1 MSLGVPRELTRRDG
15 SRSKSQSLRWVSKQK
30 PKPEMGLEAVVVVDV
45 EGDGGDRRWSVRRG
59 LRVRSEME
67 GEDEG
72 EGEIVDGG

>member
-1 MSLGVPRELTRRDG
+1 
-15 SRSKSQSLRWVSKQK
+15 
-30 PKPEMGLEAVVVVDV
+30 MGLEAVVVDDV

>member
-15 SRSKSQSLRWVSKQK
+15 SRSRTESLRWVSKQK
-30 PKPEMGLEAVVVVDV
+30 RKPYMGLEALVVVDV
-45 EGDGGDRRWSVRRG
+45 DGDGGDRRWSVRRG

-67 GEDEG
+67 GDDEG